1 MNSENFDKI
10 LSDLRQHIGNLQDKN
25 AIADKLITR
34 TQNVNQTISMLK
46 EVRRNFFLSVQIFL
60 NVIIKSL

>member
-25 AIADKLITR
+25 TIADKLITR

-46 EVRRNFFLSVQIFL
+46 EVRRNFFLPV
-60 NVIIKSL
+60 